1 MKRIG
6 LNIMLLALLL
16 DSVVSCNSDRYSDG
30 TSPVDLS
37 AEGTANCYIVSQ
49 AGDYSFPA
57 VVGNSLE
64 PVGNV
69 ASAEVLWESFASNV
83 APKAGDL
90 VSDVSYKDGKV
101 IFKASGKK
109 GNAVIA
115 AKDNRGT
122 ILWSWHIWLTDTPKE
137 QVYANNAGTMMDR
150 NLGAISAVP
159 GNSGSYGLLYQW
171 GRKDPFLGS
180 GGVLEYADDVQK
192 VAASSIEWPDFVP
205 SDASKGTIE
214 YAVANPTTYIME
226 NDANRDWH
234 YTGDD
239 TVDKTRWQP
248 TKTIYDPCPAGWV
261 IPECGPDGIW
271 GKALGTTEDWE
282 NESNWDSVNFG
293 IDFSKTDKTLGSE
306 GPIWYPAAGLIYGD
320 DGNFRGASEMGGY
333 WSVSNSTRYYAVVF
347 AFGIYGY
354 MLPNIDALR
363 AYGCSVRCQKI
374 K

>member
-16 DSVVSCNSDRYSDG
+16 GSVVSCNSDRYSDG

-115 AKDNRGT
+115 AKDNGGT
-122 ILWSWHIWLTDTPKE
+122 ILWSWHIWLTDTPME

-150 NLGAISAVP
+150 KRRLRDNSWFHRNPKEAVR
-159 GNSGSYGLLYQW
+159 Q
-171 GRKDPFLGS
+171 
-180 GGVLEYADDVQK
+180 
-192 VAASSIEWPDFVP
+192 AAFFSFAENTQCYDHR
-205 SDASKGTIE
+205 
-214 YAVANPTTYIME
+214 TT
-226 NDANRDWH
+226 
-234 YTGDD
+234 
-239 TVDKTRWQP
+239 
-248 TKTIYDPCPAGWV
+248 
-261 IPECGPDGIW
+261 
-271 GKALGTTEDWE
+271 
-282 NESNWDSVNFG
+282 
-293 IDFSKTDKTLGSE
+293 
-306 GPIWYPAAGLIYGD
+306 
-320 DGNFRGASEMGGY
+320 
-333 WSVSNSTRYYAVVF
+333 
-347 AFGIYGY
+347 
-354 MLPNIDALR
+354 
-363 AYGCSVRCQKI
+363 
-374 K
+374 